1 MPNKL
6 PKNCPSNPP
15 PAIPKSI
22 WALGFA
28 TLLINVSSAIIF
40 SLSSVYMKTILGVAT
55 GWIGFLEGAVEAC
68 AYGTK
73 VFSGIFSDYLRRRKS
88 IMVCGFALVTLA
100 RPILAISSSFGAVF
114 TARLLDRVGN
124 GIQST
129 PRDALVGDISPSAI
143 RGTCYGLRQSLAT
156 AGSFFGGIIGVGAMV
171 WTAENFQHVFWIAT
185 IPAVLAFII
194 LVLAVKE
201 PTRAEEIDI
210 KTKKPA
216 RHPIHWDDLIRLGK
230 PYWLLMI
237 VAGIFMLSRVS
248 EAMLI
253 LHAHQ
258 NFGLSVKYTPLILIL
273 YNGTNSLAS
282 YPIGK
287 LSDKIDRRILLGFGF
302 IVLIIADILLGWAP
316 NIFVMMTGVAIW
328 GIQIG
333 ITQSMFLALVADTV
347 PDDLRGTGFGF
358 FYLVSAVSLVLA
370 STIGGMIAQCY
381 TEHVTFM
388 VSSVIASIALI
399 GLIIM
404 AKSTKKKPVQM

>member
-1 MPNKL
+1 MPNKIFSDSSA
-6 PKNCPSNPP
+6 NTTPS
-15 PAIPKSI
+15 IPKSI
-22 WALGFA
+22 WALGVA

-55 GWIGFLEGAVEAC
+55 GWIGLLEGAVEAC

-73 VFSGIFSDYLRRRKS
+73 VLSGIFSDYLRRRKA
-88 IMVCGFALVTLA
+88 IMVWGFALATLA

-114 TARLLDRVGN
+114 TARLLDRIGN
-124 GIQST
+124 GVQST
-129 PRDALVGDISPSAI
+129 PRDALVGDISPAEI
-143 RGTCYGLRQSLAT
+143 KGTCYGLRQSLAT
-156 AGSFFGGIIGVGAMV
+156 AGSFFGGIVGVGAMV

-194 LVLAVKE
+194 LVIAVKE
-201 PTRAEEIDI
+201 PPRAPAEIDS
-210 KTKKPA
+210 TTNKPA
-216 RHPIHWDDLIRLGK
+216 RHPIHWNDLIRLGK

-248 EAMLI
+248 EAMLL

-282 YPIGK
+282 YPIGR
-287 LSDKIDRRILLGFGF
+287 LSDRIDRRILLGLGF
-302 IVLIIADILLGWAP
+302 VVLIIADILLGWAP
-316 NIFVMMTGVAIW
+316 NIFVMMAGVAVW
-328 GIQIG
+328 GVQIG

-370 STIGGMIAQCY
+370 STIGGTIAQCY
-381 TEHVTFM
+381 NEHVTFM
-388 VSSVIASIALI
+388 VSSVIASIALVA
-399 GLIIM
+399 LIIM
-404 AKSTKKKPVQM
+404 AKRTKKS

>member
-1 MPNKL
+1 MPNKISSNSPL
-6 PKNCPSNPP
+6 NPP
-15 PAIPKSI
+15 PTIPKSI

-28 TLLINVSSAIIF
+28 TFLINT
-40 SLSSVYMKTILGVAT
+40 SSVIVFGLSAVYLKTILGVAT

-73 VFSGIFSDYLRRRKS
+73 VFSGVFSDYLRRRKS
-88 IMVCGFALVTLA
+88 VMIWGFALATLA

-129 PRDALVGDISPSAI
+129 PRDALVGDISPSEI

-156 AGSFFGGIIGVGAMV
+156 AGSFFGGIIGVGAML
-171 WTAENFQHVFWIAT
+171 WTGQNFQHVFWIAT

-194 LVLAVKE
+194 LVIAVKE
-201 PTRAEEIDI
+201 PPRAPEEIDS
-210 KTKKPA
+210 TTNKPV
-216 RHPIHWDDLIRLGK
+216 RHPIHWNDLIRLGK
-230 PYWLLMI
+230 SYWMLMI

-258 NFGLSVKYTPLILIL
+258 NFGLSESYTPLILIL

-287 LSDKIDRRILLGFGF
+287 LSDKVSRQMLLGLGF
-302 IVLIIADILLGWAP
+302 LVLIIADILLGWAP
-316 NIFVMMTGVAIW
+316 NLPVMMTGVAVW

-347 PDDLRGTGFGF
+347 PNDLRGTGFGF
-358 FYLVSAVSLVLA
+358 FYLVSAVSLILA
-370 STIGGMIAQCY
+370 STIGGTIAQCY
-381 TEHVTFM
+381 NEHVTFM
-388 VSSVIASIALI
+388 VSSVIASIALVA
-399 GLIIM
+399 LIVM
-404 AKSTKKKPVQM
+404 AKRTKVAM

>member
-1 MPNKL
+1 MPNKIFSDSSA
-6 PKNCPSNPP
+6 NTTPS
-15 PAIPKSI
+15 IPKSI
-22 WALGFA
+22 WALGVA

-55 GWIGFLEGAVEAC
+55 GWIGLLEGAVEAC

-73 VFSGIFSDYLRRRKS
+73 VLSGIFSDYLRRRKA
-88 IMVCGFALVTLA
+88 IMVWGFALATLA

-114 TARLLDRVGN
+114 TARLLDRIGN
-124 GIQST
+124 GVQST
-129 PRDALVGDISPSAI
+129 PRDALVGDISPAEI
-143 RGTCYGLRQSLAT
+143 KGTCYGLRQSLAT
-156 AGSFFGGIIGVGAMV
+156 AGSFFGGIVGVVAMV

-194 LVLAVKE
+194 LVIAVKE
-201 PTRAEEIDI
+201 PPRAPAEIDS
-210 KTKKPA
+210 TTNKPA
-216 RHPIHWDDLIRLGK
+216 RHPIHWNDLIRLGK

-248 EAMLI
+248 EAMLL

-282 YPIGK
+282 YPIGR
-287 LSDKIDRRILLGFGF
+287 LSDRIDRRILLGLGF
-302 IVLIIADILLGWAP
+302 VVLIIADILLGWAP
-316 NIFVMMTGVAIW
+316 NIFVMMAGVAVW
-328 GIQIG
+328 GVQIG

-370 STIGGMIAQCY
+370 STIGGTIAQCY
-381 TEHVTFM
+381 NEHVTFM
-388 VSSVIASIALI
+388 VSSVIASIALVA
-399 GLIIM
+399 LIIM
-404 AKSTKKKPVQM
+404 AKRTKKS